1 MEDPNH
7 VILFGSGH
15 LVFQVGRRLRDKS
28 VSVVHVDSEHFQA
41 AGKQLRQ
48 SMIEHFRAVL
58 EKAGIDRARAVYVL
72 DEEDR
77 YNIQFALIVI
87 SINDSVPVIVS
98 LFNAELAAH
107 LQTSRQKI
115 EVRNPAQVATAVFV
129 EALRTPVTRKLRHH
143 APEQPLFRQ
152 KLSEIRRNPWLY
164 AIALIFLVLLG
175 SGSILFHFTE
185 KLSWIDSIYFT
196 VTVMTTTGF
205 GDINL
210 QHSSDAVKVFGIVL
224 MLSAVVLASLMFSFI
239 ADRLFQKRSE
249 MALGRK
255 RYALNGHVIVCGLGK
270 SGYQVARE
278 LLKRGEQVLVIE
290 RDPDNRFLESI
301 RSKGAKT
308 FVGDASLGTVL
319 GDAGVYKA
327 CGLYS
332 MINDDLK
339 NLEIGLNA
347 RSLRPDLRL
356 ILRFFDKEIAEHLR
370 DRLDIHFAMSTSAI
384 AAEEF
389 AALLDNYPTEK
400 TANTG
405 Q

>member
-77 YNIQFALIVI
+77 YTIQFGLIVI
-87 SINDSVPVIVS
+87 SINASVPVIVS

-175 SGSILFHFTE
+175 SGPILFHFTE

-196 VTVMTTTGF
+196 LTVMTTTGF
-205 GDINL
+205 GDMNL

-224 MLSAVVLASLMFSFI
+224 M
-239 ADRLFQKRSE
+239 
-249 MALGRK
+249 
-255 RYALNGHVIVCGLGK
+255 
-270 SGYQVARE
+270 
-278 LLKRGEQVLVIE
+278 
-290 RDPDNRFLESI
+290 
-301 RSKGAKT
+301 
-308 FVGDASLGTVL
+308 
-319 GDAGVYKA
+319 
-327 CGLYS
+327 
-332 MINDDLK
+332 
-339 NLEIGLNA
+339 
-347 RSLRPDLRL
+347 
-356 ILRFFDKEIAEHLR
+356 
-370 DRLDIHFAMSTSAI
+370 
-384 AAEEF
+384 
-389 AALLDNYPTEK
+389 
-400 TANTG
+400 
-405 Q
+405 